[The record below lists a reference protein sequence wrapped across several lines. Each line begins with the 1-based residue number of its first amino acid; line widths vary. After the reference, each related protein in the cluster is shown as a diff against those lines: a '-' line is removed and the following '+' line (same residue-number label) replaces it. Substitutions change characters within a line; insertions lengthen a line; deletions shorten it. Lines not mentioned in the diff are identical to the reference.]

1 MNDFLKLAE
10 DLGWSYN
17 VSDTPNERGEVC
29 VELEKYS
36 PQGQDFIA
44 TIWFGNE
51 NEHNFV
57 KALREY
63 WQDFDPDEE
72 ACKWIGEDGH
82 GKNGAPYSIR
92 DILDDMEDCKG
103 MLRKLYVAFHNTK
116 PTQTIRS
123 GNTTK
128 ALHLMTMSIILPTM
142 NGVRYTAF
150 SHQSTMFVH
159 SHPASQTAAAT
170 ITFVWKSK
178 KWRTDSWSKFAINLS
193 RDSLA
198 DKPNKTAISCSG
210 FSNH

>member
-44 TIWFGNE
+44 TIWFENE
-51 NEHNFV
+51 NKHNFI

-92 DILDDMEDCKG
+92 DILDDMEDCKS
-103 MLRKLYVAFHNTK
+103 MLRELYIAFYNKAYPDNKIGEYDKGLTLDDNEYNMTDDERRAVYGILSSIDDIRTFASSLPDRCGYDYLRAEIEEMADRFMEQVRNKLEQRF
-116 PTQTIRS
+116 
-123 GNTTK
+123 
-128 ALHLMTMSIILPTM
+128 
-142 NGVRYTAF
+142 
-150 SHQSTMFVH
+150 
-159 SHPASQTAAAT
+159 
-170 ITFVWKSK
+170 
-178 KWRTDSWSKFAINLS
+178 LS
-193 RDSLA
+193 R
-198 DKPNKTAISCSG
+198 
-210 FSNH
+210 

>member
-44 TIWFGNE
+44 TIWFEDE
-51 NEHNFV
+51 NEHNFI

-92 DILDDMEDCKG
+92 DILDDMEDCKS
-103 MLRKLYVAFHNTK
+103 MLRELYIAFYNKAYPDNKIGEYDKGLTLDDNEYNMTDDERRAVYGILSSIDDIRTFASSLPDRCGYNYLRMEIEEMADRFMEQVRNKLEQRF
-116 PTQTIRS
+116 
-123 GNTTK
+123 
-128 ALHLMTMSIILPTM
+128 
-142 NGVRYTAF
+142 
-150 SHQSTMFVH
+150 
-159 SHPASQTAAAT
+159 
-170 ITFVWKSK
+170 
-178 KWRTDSWSKFAINLS
+178 LS
-193 RDSLA
+193 R
-198 DKPNKTAISCSG
+198 
-210 FSNH
+210 

>member
-44 TIWFGNE
+44 TIWFEDG
-51 NEHNFV
+51 NEHNFI

-92 DILDDMEDCKG
+92 DILDDMEDCKS
-103 MLRKLYVAFHNTK
+103 MLRELYIAFYNKAYPDNKIGEYDKGLTLDDNEYNMTDDERRAVYDILSSIDDIRTFASSLPDRCGYDYLRTEIEEMADRFIEQVRNKLE
-116 PTQTIRS
+116 
-123 GNTTK
+123 
-128 ALHLMTMSIILPTM
+128 
-142 NGVRYTAF
+142 
-150 SHQSTMFVH
+150 QSFLN
-159 SHPASQTAAAT
+159 
-170 ITFVWKSK
+170 
-178 KWRTDSWSKFAINLS
+178 R
-193 RDSLA
+193 
-198 DKPNKTAISCSG
+198 
-210 FSNH
+210 

>member
-44 TIWFGNE
+44 TIWFENE
-51 NEHNFV
+51 NEHNFI

-63 WQDFDPDEE
+63 WQDYDPDEE

-92 DILDDMEDCKG
+92 ELLDDMEDCKG
-103 MLRKLYVAFHNTK
+103 MLRELYVAFHNKAYPDKKIGEYDKGLTLDDNEYNM
-116 PTQTIRS
+116 TDDERRAVYGILSSIDDIRTFAS
-123 GNTTK
+123 
-128 ALHLMTMSIILPTM
+128 SLPDRCGYDYLRM
-142 NGVRYTAF
+142 EIEKMADRFMEQVRNKLEQRF
-150 SHQSTMFVH
+150 
-159 SHPASQTAAAT
+159 
-170 ITFVWKSK
+170 
-178 KWRTDSWSKFAINLS
+178 LS
-193 RDSLA
+193 R
-198 DKPNKTAISCSG
+198 
-210 FSNH
+210 

>member
-44 TIWFGNE
+44 TIWFENE
-51 NEHNFV
+51 NEHNFI

-72 ACKWIGEDGH
+72 ACRWIGEDGH

-92 DILDDMEDCKG
+92 ELLDDMEDCKG
-103 MLRKLYVAFHNTK
+103 MLRELYIEFYNRAFPDRKIGGYDRGLSLDNKDYHMTDDEQRAVYNILTSIDNVHTFASSLPDRCGYDYLRMEIEEMADRFMEQVRNKLEQRFLN
-116 PTQTIRS
+116 R
-123 GNTTK
+123 
-128 ALHLMTMSIILPTM
+128 
-142 NGVRYTAF
+142 
-150 SHQSTMFVH
+150 
-159 SHPASQTAAAT
+159 
-170 ITFVWKSK
+170 
-178 KWRTDSWSKFAINLS
+178 
-193 RDSLA
+193 
-198 DKPNKTAISCSG
+198 
-210 FSNH
+210 

>member
-44 TIWFGNE
+44 TIWFENE
-51 NEHNFV
+51 NEHNFI

-103 MLRKLYVAFHNTK
+103 MLRKLYVAFHNKAYPDNKIGEYDKGLTLDDNEYNI
-116 PTQTIRS
+116 TDDERRS
-123 GNTTK
+123 VYGI
-128 ALHLMTMSIILPTM
+128 LSSIDNVRTFASSLPDRCGYDYLRM
-142 NGVRYTAF
+142 EIEEMADRFMEQVRNKLEQRF
-150 SHQSTMFVH
+150 
-159 SHPASQTAAAT
+159 
-170 ITFVWKSK
+170 
-178 KWRTDSWSKFAINLS
+178 LS
-193 RDSLA
+193 R
-198 DKPNKTAISCSG
+198 
-210 FSNH
+210 

>member
-17 VSDTPNERGEVC
+17 ISDTPNERDEVC

-44 TIWFGNE
+44 TIWFENE
-51 NEHNFV
+51 NEHNFI

-92 DILDDMEDCKG
+92 DILDDMEDCKS
-103 MLRKLYVAFHNTK
+103 MLRELYIAFYNKAYPDNKIGNYSRGLTLDDNEYNMTDDERRAVYGILSSIDNVRTFASSLPDRCGYDYLRMEIEEMADRFMEQVRNKLE
-116 PTQTIRS
+116 
-123 GNTTK
+123 
-128 ALHLMTMSIILPTM
+128 
-142 NGVRYTAF
+142 
-150 SHQSTMFVH
+150 QSFLN
-159 SHPASQTAAAT
+159 
-170 ITFVWKSK
+170 
-178 KWRTDSWSKFAINLS
+178 R
-193 RDSLA
+193 
-198 DKPNKTAISCSG
+198 
-210 FSNH
+210 

>member
-63 WQDFDPDEE
+63 WQYFDPDEE

-82 GKNGAPYSIR
+82 GKNGAPYSLR
-92 DILDDMEDCKG
+92 DVLDDMEDCKS
-103 MLRKLYVAFHNTK
+103 MLRELYIAFYNKAYPDNKIGEYDKGLTLDDNEYNMTDDERRAVYGILSSIDNVRTFASSLPDRCGYDYLRMEIEEMADRFKEQVRNKLE
-116 PTQTIRS
+116 
-123 GNTTK
+123 
-128 ALHLMTMSIILPTM
+128 
-142 NGVRYTAF
+142 
-150 SHQSTMFVH
+150 QSF
-159 SHPASQTAAAT
+159 
-170 ITFVWKSK
+170 
-178 KWRTDSWSKFAINLS
+178 LS
-193 RDSLA
+193 R
-198 DKPNKTAISCSG
+198 
-210 FSNH
+210 